1 MKNEILNIL
10 KNKSE
15 HISGEKIS
23 KELNISRT
31 TVWNYINA
39 LKKDGYEIESVTNKG
54 YKILSNPDLLNYSE
68 IQEFLST
75 EYIGREFVYLES
87 VDSTNRI
94 AKELAFEKKEGL
106 VIISEEQLG
115 GKGRMGRNWI
125 SPKYK
130 GIWMT
135 ILIKPDIDPSE
146 ASKITLIA
154 SAAIHKA
161 MDKMGIYTQIKW
173 PNDILINRKK
183 ICGVL
188 TEMNCELDLVN
199 YMIVGIGINANLDRK
214 DFSEDLKEKASSIKM
229 EIGKEVNR
237 KELVGNILNEFEK
250 LYEAYKNNGHIK
262 ESIEI
267 NRQNL
272 VFLNEKIKII
282 KRDSEE
288 IVLAKDLDDNGML
301 IVEHEDESIEKI
313 FSGEISIRGLNG
325 YI

>member
-68 IQEFLST
+68 IEEFLT
-75 EYIGREFVYLES
+75 TKYIGREFIYLES

-94 AKELAFEKKEGL
+94 AKELAYEKEEGL
-106 VIISEEQLG
+106 VVISEEQLG

-154 SAAIHKA
+154 SAAIHRA

-183 ICGVL
+183 ICGIL

-214 DFSEDLKEKASSIKM
+214 DFSEDLKEKASSIKI
-229 EIGKEVNR
+229 EVGKEVNR

-250 LYEAYKNNGHIK
+250 LYDIYKNNGHIK

-282 KRDSEE
+282 KKGNEE
-288 IVLAKDLDDNGML
+288 IALAKDLDDNGML
-301 IVEHEDESIEKI
+301 VVEHEDESIEKI